1 MADAGYLGSTLP
13 EKFGGQGWD
22 TVTFGL
28 LNEAFGR
35 GSAPLT
41 DLLTVQAMVSMT
53 VLKWGTAEQKKQWLP
68 PLARGEIIGAFALTE
83 PGGGSDLQ
91 SLQTQFTASNDG
103 GYRLNGQKTWI
114 SYGQTAGVFL
124 VIGYADSLPLACLL
138 PRATAGLTI
147 EPITGMLGYRAA
159 GLARVS
165 FADVAIP
172 VSSLL
177 GKPGVALS
185 YIAPI
190 GLQYGRIST
199 ACSALG
205 LLRGCFEEASQRAA
219 TRKLGAGA
227 IGDLG
232 IIRSILA
239 RMGTD
244 LHAAELLCLAACRA
258 TDEHLP
264 EAFNK
269 ALMAK
274 YFSSRAAVR
283 AAADAIQVWGAAGCH
298 EDAPVA
304 RYYRDAKIL
313 EIIEGTTQIH
323 EETPRPG
330 LHRHRRQN
338 TGLKSFYACPRLHLP
353 RKKLIRTGSRSSIE
367 PRIHSPTTSRCT
379 RSSRRKWPAMDRPR
393 RSSANTTKPS
403 AKQRSPLPNSMRRP
417 INSPIY

>member
-1 MADAGYLGSTLP
+1 MHRFLTDVQQGRQREFREFVARHVTPEAAEWDRAQQIPAATVTLMAEAGYLGSTLP

-53 VLKWGTAEQKKQWLP
+53 VLKWGSAEQKSRWLP

-91 SLQTQFTASNDG
+91 SLQTQFTTGENGS
-103 GYRLNGQKTWI
+103 YRLNGQKTWI

-124 VIGYADSLPLACLL
+124 VIGYAGSQPLACLL
-138 PRATAGLTI
+138 PRDTPGLTI

-159 GLARVS
+159 GLARVTFQGVAVS
-165 FADVAIP
+165 AAD
-172 VSSLL
+172 LL
-177 GKPGVALS
+177 GKPGVALN

-205 LLRGCFEEASQRAA
+205 LLRGCFEEATTRAA
-219 TRKLGAGA
+219 SRQVRGGSV
-227 IGDLG
+227 GDFG
-232 IIRSILA
+232 MIRSLLA

-244 LHAAELLCLAACRA
+244 WHAAALLCLAACRA
-258 TDEHLP
+258 TDDHLP
-264 EAFNK
+264 EAFTK
-269 ALMAK
+269 TLMAK
-274 YFSSRAAVR
+274 YFSSRAAVQ
-283 AAADAIQVWGAAGCH
+283 AAADAVQIWGAAGCH
-298 EDAPVA
+298 EDAAVS

-323 EETPRPG
+323 EELLGRA
-330 LHRHRRQN
+330 
-338 TGLKSFYACPRLHLP
+338 F
-353 RKKLIRTGSRSSIE
+353 
-367 PRIHSPTTSRCT
+367 
-379 RSSRRKWPAMDRPR
+379 MDTA
-393 RSSANTTKPS
+393 SKVVA
-403 AKQRSPLPNSMRRP
+403 
-417 INSPIY
+417 

>member
-1 MADAGYLGSTLP
+1 MHRFLTDVQQGRQREFREFVARHVTSAAAAWDREQNIPTTMIKQLAAAGYLGSTLP

-53 VLKWGTAEQKKQWLP
+53 VLKWGTAEQKSRWLP
-68 PLARGEIIGAFALTE
+68 PLALGEMIGAFALTE

-91 SLQTQFTASNDG
+91 SLQTQFTESGNG
-103 GYRLNGQKTWI
+103 SYRLNGQKTWI

-124 VIGYADSLPLACLL
+124 VIGYAGSLPLACLL
-138 PRATAGLTI
+138 PRDTAGLTV

-159 GLARVS
+159 GLARVT
-165 FADVAIP
+165 FTDVA
-172 VSSLL
+172 VSAADLL

-205 LLRGCFEEASQRAA
+205 LLRGCFEEASIRAA
-219 TRKLGAGA
+219 TRKIGTGNAGNF
-227 IGDLG
+227 GM
-232 IIRSILA
+232 IRTLLA

-244 LHAAELLCLAACRA
+244 LHAAQLLCLAACRA
-258 TDEHLP
+258 TDDHLP
-264 EAFNK
+264 EAFTK
-269 ALMAK
+269 VLMAK
-274 YFSSRAAVR
+274 YFTSQAAVR
-283 AAADAIQVWGAAGCH
+283 AASDAVQIWGAAGCH
-298 EDAPVA
+298 EDAPVS

-313 EIIEGTTQIH
+313 ELIEGSTQIH
-323 EETPRPG
+323 EELLGRTFIDAAAK
-330 LHRHRRQN
+330 
-338 TGLKSFYACPRLHLP
+338 TGP
-353 RKKLIRTGSRSSIE
+353 
-367 PRIHSPTTSRCT
+367 
-379 RSSRRKWPAMDRPR
+379 
-393 RSSANTTKPS
+393 
-403 AKQRSPLPNSMRRP
+403 
-417 INSPIY
+417 